1 MGGDYRFAATRN
13 FDGIG
18 RLMGMLGKL
27 FGAKPAEPVTR
38 LFFASDLHGS
48 ERTFRKF
55 INAAKIYQAQALVM
69 GGDVVGKV
77 AIPIIREASANGEP
91 RYRAYLMGRTEH
103 LEGAA
108 GLARFTDNLGTLGYY
123 GAEMDED
130 EYLAVKDDKAAIDRI
145 FASLA
150 LRRLTAWM
158 ELADERLAGTGV
170 KLYMMGGNDDEQS
183 LLDELMQTHYENV
196 VFCENRAVEIS
207 EHHVMVSAGVSTP
220 TPWATPREMPEDELA
235 TLLAGLVEKVS
246 DPARAIFNFH
256 VPPVDSTL
264 DTCPQLDWTTDPPS
278 QIVKSGQ
285 AVLFGAGSQAVRGA
299 IETHQPMLSL
309 HGHIHESGG
318 VTKIGRTTAINPGSE
333 YGEGILRGCII
344 TLGRDSVKSTQMT
357 SG

>member
-1 MGGDYRFAATRN
+1 MGVF
-13 FDGIG
+13 
-18 RLMGMLGKL
+18 GKL
-27 FGAKPAEPVTR
+27 FAARPAEPVTR

-55 INAAKIYQAQALVM
+55 LNAAKIYQAQVLVM

-77 AIPIIREASANGEP
+77 AIPIIREASVNGEP

-108 GLARFTDNLGTLGYY
+108 GLQRFTDNLGTLGYY
-123 GAEMDED
+123 GAEMEAD
-130 EYLAVKDDKAAIDRI
+130 EYRAVKDDKAAIDRI
-145 FASLA
+145 FATLA
-150 LRRLTAWM
+150 LRRLMSWM
-158 ELADERLAGTGV
+158 ELADERLRGSGI
-170 KLYMMGGNDDEQS
+170 KLYMMGGNDDEQT
-183 LLDELMQTHYENV
+183 LLDELMQTQYENV

-207 EHHVMVSAGVSTP
+207 EHHVMISAGISTP
-220 TPWATPREMPEDELA
+220 TPWATPREMEEPQLA
-235 TLLAGLVEKVS
+235 ALLTGLVEKVP
-246 DPARAIFNFH
+246 DPSKAIFNFH

-285 AVLFGAGSQAVRGA
+285 AVLFGAGSHAVRTA
-299 IETHQPMLSL
+299 IETHQPLLSL

-333 YGEGILRGCII
+333 YGEGILRGCIV
-344 TLGRDSVKSTQMT
+344 TLGRESIKSTQMT